1 MPRRAGRR
9 PEEGRDEVIA
19 REVVARCLGATV
31 ERYEDGTSDS
41 MPDGLIRYPDGA
53 TAPLEVVGDH
63 LPAYNAQRTALEQ
76 RGHRRLTVEGLRW
89 HWVVSIEGTA
99 DTRPV
104 RRALPGLL
112 RRAEALHPNSPWR
125 AGRALRAGLVD
136 EPRDNEDGPDDWE
149 RLGLFTATAY
159 PDGQPGDVTLTS
171 APFAGFGLGPDAVT
185 DWAEGVLTREGDVGR
200 KLAAASLGPEG
211 HAFVWVS
218 ISSPVPVQTALD
230 IGAGG
235 RLPTRDPVLPT
246 GVTHLWVV
254 SPYTSARSLAW
265 FPDGGRRE
273 LPFRWPTDRPL
284 AITQPA

>member
-1 MPRRAGRR
+1 MPGRDRR
-9 PEEGRDEVIA
+9 PAEGRGEVMA

-31 ERYEDGTSDS
+31 ERYDDGTRDG
-41 MPDGLIRYPDGA
+41 MPDGRIRYLDG
-53 TAPLEVVGDH
+53 TIAPLEVVGDH

-76 RGHRRLTVEGLRW
+76 RGHGRLTVEGLRW
-89 HWVVSIEGTA
+89 HWVVSIEVTA

-104 RRALPGLL
+104 RRALPDLL
-112 RRAEALHPNSPWR
+112 RRAEALHPDSPWR

-159 PDGQPGDVTLTS
+159 PDGRPGDVTLTS
-171 APFAGFGLGPDAVT
+171 APFAGFGLGPDAVS
-185 DWAEGVLTREGDVGR
+185 DWAEGVLIREGDVGR
-200 KLAAASLGPEG
+200 KLAAAGLGPEG
-211 HAFVWVS
+211 HAFVWVR

-235 RLPTRDPVLPT
+235 RLPTRAPVLPT
-246 GVTHLWVV
+246 GITHLWVV

-265 FPDGGRRE
+265 FPDGGWRE
-273 LPFRWPTDRPL
+273 LRFRWPTNGPL
-284 AITQPA
+284 AITQPP

>member
-9 PEEGRDEVIA
+9 PEEGRGEVIA

-31 ERYEDGTSDS
+31 ERWDDGSRDA

-53 TAPLEVVGDH
+53 TALLEVVGDH

-76 RGHRRLTVEGLRW
+76 RGQRRLTVEGLRW
-89 HWVVSIEGTA
+89 HWVISIEVTA

-112 RRAEALHPNSPWR
+112 RRAEALHQDNPWQ

-136 EPRDNEDGPDDWE
+136 EPRANEDGPDDWE

-159 PDGQPGDVTLTS
+159 ADGEPGEVTLTS

-185 DWAEGVLTREGDVGR
+185 DWVEEVLTREADVGR
-200 KLAAASLGPEG
+200 KLAAAGLGSER

-230 IGAGG
+230 VGAGV
-235 RLPTRDPVLPT
+235 RLPARDPVLPA

-265 FPDGGRRE
+265 FPDGGWRE
-273 LPFRWPTDRPL
+273 LPFRWPVKGPL
-284 AITQPA
+284 TITQPV